1 MIKKFF
7 QRLRTTIGL
16 GLLIPVITIGLT
28 IVIPMMLMA
37 VIVGIGVLELGF
49 RLLGTFSLFLAD
61 LLSKIGQISRDSI
74 IGPLIRWLDTFVDT
88 KWFLVFLGLFMAF
101 AGLLG
106 TIDWVKKR
114 RSKMRE
120 VQDAKRQSHP

>member
-1 MIKKFF
+1 MA
-7 QRLRTTIGL
+7 IGL
-16 GLLIPVITIGLT
+16 GLLIPVIAIGLP
-28 IVIPMMLMA
+28 IVILMMLMT

-61 LLSKIGQISRDSI
+61 LLNQITHFFMDSI
-74 IGPLIRWLDTFVDT
+74 IGPIGRCCVDTFVDT
-88 KWFLVFLGLFMAF
+88 KWYWIFLGLFMAF

-120 VQDAKRQSHP
+120 VHDAKRQSDP